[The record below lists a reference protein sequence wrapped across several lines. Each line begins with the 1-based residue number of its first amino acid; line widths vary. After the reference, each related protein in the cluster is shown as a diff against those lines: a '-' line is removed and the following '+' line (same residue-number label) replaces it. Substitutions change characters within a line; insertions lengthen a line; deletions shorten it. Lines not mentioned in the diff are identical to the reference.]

1 MEHKAALGKKHTCMI
16 ISASETNWVDGKWQD
31 PAQGILSQ
39 FGVGAHSSWAGAGA
53 KNNGG

>member
-31 PAQGILSQ
+31 PAQGILS
-39 FGVGAHSSWAGAGA
+39 
-53 KNNGG
+53 